1 MTSLCVIPARGGS
14 KRIPRKNL
22 KEFRGR
28 PILAYSIE
36 AALASSLFHT
46 VMVSTDDSEI
56 ADVAR
61 YYGAQVPFM
70 RSAET
75 ADDHATTADVL
86 LETLQDFNQRGQ
98 TFKTA
103 CNLYPTAPFTTADD
117 LKAGYEAL
125 VGGPFN
131 VILPI
136 VAFSYPILRSL
147 KRSEDGK
154 IDLNWPEHR
163 NSRSQDLP
171 KAYHDA
177 GQWAFFKT
185 EPFLET
191 LNLLGPNTG
200 SVILPESRVQ
210 DIDTEDDW
218 ATAELKHRILFGESK
233 HD

>member
-1 MTSLCVIPARGGS
+1 MNALCIIPARGGS

-28 PILAYSIE
+28 PIIAYSIE
-36 AALASSLFHT
+36 AALNSGIFHT

-61 YYGAQVPFM
+61 SLGADVPFL
-70 RSAET
+70 RSATT

-86 LETLQDFNQRGQ
+86 LEVLTSYEQLGQ
-98 TFKTA
+98 GFDIA
-103 CNLYPTAPFTTADD
+103 CNLYPTSPFATADD
-117 LKAGYEAL
+117 LKQGYEAL
-125 VGGPFN
+125 VAGPFD

-147 KRSEDGK
+147 KRSDHGK
-154 IDLNWPEHR
+154 IDMNWPEHM

-185 EPFLET
+185 PPFLTART
-191 LNLLGPNTG
+191 LFGPNTG

-210 DIDTEDDW
+210 DIDTLDDW
-218 ATAELKHRILFGESK
+218 AMAELKHRLLFP
-233 HD
+233 

>member
-1 MTSLCVIPARGGS
+1 MNSLCIIPARGGS

-28 PILAYSIE
+28 PIIVYSIE

-70 RSAET
+70 RSAAS

-86 LETLQDFNQRGQ
+86 LETLQGFKQRGQ
-98 TFKTA
+98 TFETA

-117 LKAGYEAL
+117 LKAGFEAL
-125 VGGPFN
+125 IAGSFDV
-131 VILPI
+131 VLPV

-147 KRSEDGK
+147 QRSDDGR
-154 IDLNWPEHR
+154 IDMNWPEHR

-171 KAYHDA
+171 MAYHDA

-191 LNLLGPNTG
+191 RNLLGPNTG
-200 SVILPESRVQ
+200 SIVLPESRVQ
-210 DIDTEDDW
+210 DIDTLDDW
-218 ATAELKHRILFGESK
+218 AFAELKHQILFGASS
-233 HD
+233 

>member
-1 MTSLCVIPARGGS
+1 MKSLAIIPARGGS

-22 KEFRGR
+22 KLFRGR
-28 PILAYSIE
+28 PIIAFSIE
-36 AALASSLFHT
+36 AALNSSLFHT

-56 ADVAR
+56 ADIATSL
-61 YYGAQVPFM
+61 GADVPFL
-70 RSAET
+70 RSAKT

-86 LETLQDFNQRGQ
+86 LEVLNDYETRGQ
-98 TFKTA
+98 HFNIA

-125 VGGPFN
+125 VAGPFDV
-131 VILPI
+131 VIPI

-147 KRSEDGK
+147 NRSDDGK
-154 IDLNWPEHR
+154 IVMNWPEHMS
-163 NSRSQDLP
+163 SRSQDLP

-185 EPFLET
+185 APFMSNQT
-191 LNLLGPNTG
+191 LLGPNTG

-210 DIDTEDDW
+210 DIDTQEDW
-218 ATAELKHRILFGESK
+218 ALAELKYQILFP
-233 HD
+233 

>member
-1 MTSLCVIPARGGS
+1 MNALCIIPARGGS

-28 PILAYSIE
+28 PIIAYSIE
-36 AALASSLFHT
+36 AALNSGIFHT
-46 VMVSTDDSEI
+46 VMVSTDDAEI

-61 YYGAQVPFM
+61 SYGADIPFL
-70 RSAET
+70 RSAKT

-86 LETLQDFNQRGQ
+86 LEVIKDYEHQGQR
-98 TFKTA
+98 FDIA
-103 CNLYPTAPFTTADD
+103 CNLYPTSPFATAED
-117 LKAGYEAL
+117 LKQGCEAL
-125 VGGPFN
+125 VAGPFD

-147 KRSEDGK
+147 KRTDAGK
-154 IDLNWPEHR
+154 IDLNWPEHM

-185 EPFLET
+185 APFLTSKT
-191 LNLLGPNTG
+191 LFGPNTG

-210 DIDTEDDW
+210 DIDTLDDW
-218 ATAELKHRILFGESK
+218 ALAELKHRLLFP
-233 HD
+233 